1 VELIRGH
8 YNLKPRHRHC
18 VATLGSFDGVHL
30 GHQEVIR
37 RTIAKA
43 REQGLPA
50 TVITSEPLPREFFAP
65 DTAPPRLTRLR
76 EKLAVFAQLGIDRVL
91 CLRFNAALAGL
102 PAEVFVENILVN
114 GLGLAHLVV
123 GDDTRFGKNRRG
135 DFQLLQ
141 TLGQR
146 FGFSAERVATF
157 SRAGERVSS
166 TRIREALGAGDM
178 QTAAALLGRPYP
190 MSGRVAHGDK
200 RGRVLGYPT
209 ANIHLKRR
217 QTPLMGIFA
226 VEIGFCDS
234 PEAGRLP
241 GVASI
246 GVRPTFG
253 GGQCLLEVHLFDFD
267 RDIYG
272 QHVDVYFLHKLRDER
287 RFDTVEALVAQMRVD
302 VEQTKTYFDAKTQRR
317 RD

>member
-1 VELIRGH
+1 MELIRGH

-123 GDDTRFGKNRRG
+123 GDDTRFGKNRQG

-287 RFDTVEALVAQMRVD
+287 RFDTVEALVAQMHRD
-302 VEQTKTYFDAKTQRR
+302 AEQARKFLRIR
-317 RD
+317 

>member
-1 VELIRGH
+1 MELIRGH

-102 PAEVFVENILVN
+102 PAEVFVDNILVN

-123 GDDTRFGKNRRG
+123 GDDTRFGKNRQG

-287 RFDTVEALVAQMRVD
+287 RFDTVEALVAQMHRD
-302 VEQTKTYFDAKTQRR
+302 AEQARKFLRIR
-317 RD
+317 

>member
-30 GHQEVIR
+30 GHQLVIR
-37 RTIAKA
+37 RTIDKA
-43 REQGLPA
+43 RELRLPA

-65 DTAPPRLTRLR
+65 DTSPPRLTRLR
-76 EKLAVFAQLGIDRVL
+76 EKLAVFRQLGVDRVL
-91 CLRFNAALAGL
+91 CLRFNATLANL
-102 PAEVFVENILVN
+102 PAETFVEKILVA
-114 GLGLAHLVV
+114 GLGINHLVA

-135 DFQLLQ
+135 DFHLLQ
-141 TLGQR
+141 TLGRQH
-146 FGFSAERVATF
+146 GFSVESTDTLDRD
-157 SRAGERVSS
+157 GQRVSS

-178 QTAAALLGRPYP
+178 QTAAGLLGRSYH

-200 RGRVLGYPT
+200 RGRSLGYPT

-217 QTPLMGIFA
+217 QTPLMGIFV
-226 VEIGFCDS
+226 VEAALQGE
-234 PEAGRLP
+234 PRHLP

-246 GVRPTFG
+246 GIRPTFG

-272 QHVDVYFLHKLRDER
+272 RHVDVFFLHKLRDER
-287 RFDTVEALVAQMRVD
+287 RFESVEALVEQMDRDADQARVLLG
-302 VEQTKTYFDAKTQRR
+302 V
-317 RD
+317 

>member
-1 VELIRGH
+1 MELIRGH
-8 YNLKPRHRHC
+8 YNLKLRHRHC
-18 VATLGSFDGVHL
+18 VAALGSFDGVHL

-37 RTIAKA
+37 RTIDKA
-43 REQGLPA
+43 RDLQLPA

-65 DTAPPRLTRLR
+65 DTSPPRLTRLR
-76 EKLAVFAQLGIDRVL
+76 EKLAVFEQLGIDRVL
-91 CLRFNAALAGL
+91 CLRFNAALANL
-102 PAEVFVENILVN
+102 PAEEFVEKVLVD
-114 GLGLAHLVV
+114 GLGITHLVA

-141 TLGQR
+141 ALGIQ
-146 FGFSAERVATF
+146 FGFSVERTLTLN
-157 SRAGERVSS
+157 RTGERVSS
-166 TRIREALGAGDM
+166 TRIREALGDGDM
-178 QTAAALLGRPYP
+178 ETAAGLLGRPYH
-190 MSGRVAHGDK
+190 MSGRVAHGNK
-200 RGRVLGYPT
+200 RGRSLGYPT

-226 VEIGFCDS
+226 VEVAF
-234 PEAGRLP
+234 PETPEPGRLS

-272 QHVDVYFLHKLRDER
+272 QHVDVYFLRKLRDEQ
-287 RFDTVEALVAQMRVD
+287 RFDTVEALVAQMGVD
-302 VEQTKTYFDAKTQRR
+302 VEQAREFLGI
-317 RD
+317 

>member
-1 VELIRGH
+1 MEFIRGC
-8 YNLKPRHRHC
+8 YNLKPRHRQC

-37 RTIAKA
+37 RTIMKA
-43 REQGLPA
+43 REQGLPS

-65 DTAPPRLTRLR
+65 ETAPPRLTRLR
-76 EKLAVFAQLGIDRVL
+76 EKLAVFAQLGVDRVL

-102 PAEVFVENILVN
+102 PAEMFVENILVN
-114 GLGLAHLVV
+114 GLGVAHVVV
-123 GDDTRFGKNRRG
+123 GDDTRFGQNRRG

-141 TLGQR
+141 TLGLR
-146 FGFSAERVATF
+146 FGFTVERIATF
-157 SRAGERVSS
+157 SRTGERVSS
-166 TRIREALGAGDM
+166 TRIRDALAAGDM
-178 QTAAALLGRPYP
+178 QSAAGLLGRPYP

-200 RGRVLGYPT
+200 RGRALGYPT

-226 VEIGFCDS
+226 VEVAFCDD

-241 GVASI
+241 GIASI

-272 QHVDVYFLHKLRDER
+272 RHVDVYFLHKLRDER
-287 RFDTVEALVAQMRVD
+287 RFETVEALVAQMHHD
-302 VEQTKTYFDAKTQRR
+302 AEQARKFLSI
-317 RD
+317 

>member
-1 VELIRGH
+1 MELIRGH

-37 RTIAKA
+37 RTIGKA
-43 REQGLPA
+43 RELQLPA

-65 DTAPPRLTRLR
+65 ATSPPRLTRLR
-76 EKLAVFAQLGIDRVL
+76 EKLAAFEPLGVDRVL
-91 CLRFNAALAGL
+91 CLRFNAAMAGL
-102 PAEVFVENILVN
+102 PAETFVETILVN
-114 GLGLAHLVV
+114 GLRITHLVV

-141 TLGQR
+141 TLGNR
-146 FGFSAERVATF
+146 FGFSVERSATL
-157 SRAGERVSS
+157 SLTGERVSS

-178 QTAAALLGRPYP
+178 QSAAALLGRPYP

-200 RGRVLGYPT
+200 RGRSLGYPT

-226 VEIGFCDS
+226 VEVGFCEN
-234 PEAGRLP
+234 PKAGRLH

-272 QHVDVYFLHKLRDER
+272 QHVDVHFLHKLRDER
-287 RFDTVEALVAQMRVD
+287 RFDTVEALVSQMHRDAAQAKDFLGMR
-302 VEQTKTYFDAKTQRR
+302 
-317 RD
+317 